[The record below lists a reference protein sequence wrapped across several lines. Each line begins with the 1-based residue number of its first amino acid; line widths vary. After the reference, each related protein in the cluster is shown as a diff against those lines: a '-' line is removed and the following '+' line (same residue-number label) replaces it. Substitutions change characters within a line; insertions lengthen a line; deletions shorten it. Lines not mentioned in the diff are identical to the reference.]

1 MLFAPSVQA
10 QCPLDNDVYLTWDFT
25 TEGETASTLC
35 IFSGE
40 YNVLQVLEAATYEVN
55 TCGTSWDTQLT
66 IYDATTGAVVAYD
79 DDGCGLQSTVTFTA
93 AQDGTYLLLM
103 DDASCSVPTGIECG
117 SMTATLV
124 NLGIPGACANA
135 VVAVSGEVYDFNLAA
150 GNGELNPTDGP
161 NGTPGD
167 EVV

>member
-1 MLFAPSVQA
+1 MLSLCCSLNAPSAAPVFSRFTILASLLTLGLWMLFAPSVQA

-93 AQDGTYLLLM
+93 AQDG
-103 DDASCSVPTGIECG
+103 PT
-117 SMTATLV
+117 S
-124 NLGIPGACANA
+124 
-135 VVAVSGEVYDFNLAA
+135 S
-150 GNGELNPTDGP
+150 
-161 NGTPGD
+161 
-167 EVV
+167 